1 MLYSTMYY
9 SVGVSYVVFLIT
21 YNVVVL
27 QGGDSQQRQEN
38 GAKDAKR
45 LRNKQHFASMSNE
58 KRNERNMKKR
68 ERRLEKKLHHGG
80 TTSFPGNSVLI
91 R

>member
-1 MLYSTMYY
+1 
-9 SVGVSYVVFLIT
+9 VP
-21 YNVVVL
+21 